1 MNESIEDEGYRKRK
15 QSLFDLQLVC
25 EMIVAGIILYIEEKQ
40 QTIDENDV
48 ADFVIEHFPQI
59 LNSITE
65 WKEIMIE
72 KGDYVVES
80 KLMTYIIITYEY
92 N

>member
-1 MNESIEDEGYRKRK
+1 MSAGIEDEGYCKRK

-25 EMIVAGIILYIEEKQ
+25 EMVVAGIILYMGEKQ
-40 QTIDENDV
+40 QVIDEDDV

-65 WKEIMIE
+65 
-72 KGDYVVES
+72 
-80 KLMTYIIITYEY
+80 
-92 N
+92 